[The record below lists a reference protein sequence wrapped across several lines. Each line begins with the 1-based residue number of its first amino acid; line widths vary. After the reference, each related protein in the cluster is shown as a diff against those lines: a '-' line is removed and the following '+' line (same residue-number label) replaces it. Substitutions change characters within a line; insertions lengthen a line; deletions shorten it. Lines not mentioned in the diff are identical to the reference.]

1 MESGMIKG
9 LYLFEDNNYPQI
21 EPPKAE
27 PLAASLDLRSRYKN
41 MTTLAIKLQPS

>member
-41 MTTLAIKLQPS
+41 RLNER